1 MTSSTSLNAL
11 LRGSK
16 LLRDAMGADILQPGS
31 RLRIARPIDA
41 ESLIGRHEGRARKV
55 AGGAARPAL
64 SSALQKRI
72 GPTRG
77 LFSRTVRH
85 GAFKYDPRQ
94 RAVVKVHYFGHGG
107 GGATALRAHAR
118 YVARDASAR
127 SPEAGPSP
135 DEVRKGDDG
144 QAERSAEVRARSHAQ
159 YLSRGRDV
167 ERTMFYDTLGDRV
180 DGAGRAAQWAKDDR
194 RHFRLILA
202 PENGTRLEDLKSYT
216 REVMSRAEAALGT
229 RLEWV
234 AVDHWDT
241 DNPHTHVIL
250 RGRHEDGRDLVI
262 PREYVSHGFRNAA
275 RDIATERLG
284 FRTRDDARLALQN
297 EIRAHRPTRLDQI
310 IAPQIGEDGTVR
322 IARLRAPNGAPEL
335 TEALKA
341 RAHELKRLGL
351 ATETSRNVLAFDC
364 DWRERLTAM
373 ELHLDIRKSLMRARA
388 QDLARGPTDPAR
400 QLAKALR
407 LPIGPDR

>member
-1 MTSSTSLNAL
+1 MTSSASLNAL

-16 LLRDAMGADILQPGS
+16 LLRDAMGPDILQPGS

-41 ESLIGRHEGRARKV
+41 ESLVGRHEGRARKV

-77 LFSRTVRH
+77 LFKRTVRH
-85 GAFKYDPRQ
+85 GVFQYDPRQ

-107 GGATALRAHAR
+107 GGAKALRAHAR
-118 YVARDASAR
+118 YIERDAAAR
-127 SPEAGPSP
+127 SPDAEPSM
-135 DEVRKGDDG
+135 GDDREG
-144 QAERSAEVRARSHAQ
+144 EGRQAERSAEARARTRAREGT
-159 YLSRGRDV
+159 RGKVADRSV
-167 ERTMFYDTLGDRV
+167 FYDGSGDGV
-180 DGAGRAAQWAKDDR
+180 DGSGRAAEWAKDDR
-194 RHFRLILA
+194 RHFRLILS
-202 PENGTRLEDLKSYT
+202 PENGTRLGDLKDYT
-216 REVMSRAEAALGT
+216 REVMARAEAALGT
-229 RLEWV
+229 RLQWI

-241 DNPHTHVIL
+241 DNPHTHIIL
-250 RGRHEDGRDLVI
+250 RGRHQDGRDLVI
-262 PREYVSHGFRNAA
+262 PRDYVSHGFRNAA

-284 FRTRDDARLALQN
+284 ERTRDDARLALQN
-297 EIRAHRPTRLDQI
+297 DIRAHRPTRLDQI

-335 TEALKA
+335 TDALKA

-351 ATETSRNVLAFDC
+351 ATETSRNVLAFDR

-373 ELHLDIRKSLMRARA
+373 EMHLDIRKSLMRARA

-407 LPIGPDR
+407 LSLGPDR

>member
-1 MTSSTSLNAL
+1 MTSSASLNAL

-16 LLRDAMGADILQPGS
+16 LMRDAMGADILLPGS
-31 RLRIARPIDA
+31 PLHIARPVDA

-55 AGGAARPAL
+55 AGGGAKPAL

-118 YVARDASAR
+118 YVARDVAARAPVTDLPIGDPGAESANTAQR
-127 SPEAGPSP
+127 SAEAQAQAHARYLSRGAT
-135 DEVRKGDDG
+135 
-144 QAERSAEVRARSHAQ
+144 AERSA
-159 YLSRGRDV
+159 
-167 ERTMFYDTLGDRV
+167 FYDAFADGV
-180 DGAGRAAQWAKDDR
+180 DGSSRAAEWAKDDR
-194 RHFRLILA
+194 RHFRLILS
-202 PENGTRLEDLKSYT
+202 PENGTRLGDLKGYT
-216 REVMSRAEAALGT
+216 REIMARAEASLGT
-229 RLEWV
+229 SLQWV

-241 DNPHTHVIL
+241 DNPHTHIIL

-275 RDIATERLG
+275 RDVATERLG
-284 FRTRDDARLALQN
+284 PRSRDDARLALQN
-297 EIRAHRPTRLDQI
+297 EVRAHRPTQLDQI
-310 IAPQIGEDGTVR
+310 IALQIGEDGTVR
-322 IARLRAPNGAPEL
+322 IARITAPNGAPEL
-335 TEALKA
+335 TDALKA

-351 ATETSRNVLAFDC
+351 ATETSRNVLTFDR

-373 ELHLDIRKSLMRARA
+373 ELHLDIRKSLLRARA
-388 QDLARGPTDPAR
+388 HDLARGQSDPAH

-407 LPIGPDR
+407 LSLGPDR